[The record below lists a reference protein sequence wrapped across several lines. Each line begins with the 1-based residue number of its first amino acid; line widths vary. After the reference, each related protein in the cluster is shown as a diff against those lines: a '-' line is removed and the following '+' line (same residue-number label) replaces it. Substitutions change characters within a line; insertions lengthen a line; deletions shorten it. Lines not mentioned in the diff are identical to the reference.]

1 MLRSNKNLLSLKEV
15 FKILLDQDD
24 HDDIPEEDVSNL
36 ATELPED
43 DFGFFQEDLI
53 SIFNLQ
59 NWDI

>member
-1 MLRSNKNLLSLKEV
+1 MLRSIKNLLGLKEV

-43 DFGFFQEDLI
+43 DFGVLPRRFNLI
-53 SIFNLQ
+53 LNLQ
-59 NWDI
+59 N

>member
-43 DFGFFQEDLI
+43 DFGVLPRR
-53 SIFNLQ
+53 FNF
-59 NWDI
+59 NI